1 MVLKIGSDQSVMVR
15 FGSIGWA
22 VEGLDRH
29 RIGWISDRTSKLDEL
44 ANSLWIARFNPFF
57 LSPLIKMTSFWCFW
71 PRNDFVL
78 ITIKAFFFFPP
89 PQLLQTLPVVPS
101 HSPGYHCQLSTQSP
115 LVLVPLD
122 PLAIAAEDPLSPN
135 CCKSYPPSLPT
146 AQVATANPTTQAA
159 TVSQSPPVLVLP
171 NSLVATDEVHLVAV
185 TVTFQFLHLSF
196 YFSTLIFNIFT
207 FYI

>member
-1 MVLKIGSDQSVMVR
+1 MVLKTRSDQSVMVW
-15 FGSIGWA
+15 FGSMGWA
-22 VEGLDRH
+22 VQGLDWH
-29 RIGWISDRTSKLDEL
+29 RIGWIGDPTSQP
-44 ANSLWIARFNPFF
+44 IPCTIQPIFF
-57 LSPLIKMTSFWCFW
+57 PYHQNNVVLMLLTMK
-71 PRNDFVL
+71 RLHL
-78 ITIKAFFFFPP
+78 ITIKASFFFPP
-89 PQLLQTLPVVPS
+89 PQLLQTLPIVPS
-101 HSPGYHCQLSTQSP
+101 HSLGHHCHLSTQSP

-146 AQVATANPTTQAA
+146 AQVATANPTTQST

-171 NSLVATDEVHLVAV
+171 NSLVATDEVLLVAV